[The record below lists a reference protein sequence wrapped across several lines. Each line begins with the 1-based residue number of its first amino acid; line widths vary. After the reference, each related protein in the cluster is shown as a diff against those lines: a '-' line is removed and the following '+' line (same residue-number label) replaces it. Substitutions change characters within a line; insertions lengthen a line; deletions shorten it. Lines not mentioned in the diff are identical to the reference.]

1 MKSKSSEST
10 PGPWAGE
17 RRLFWILLAGL
28 ALWWLALPEAFH
40 LPNNDYYSF
49 ERAAR
54 SFAAFELPAD
64 FKRTPPLPALMA
76 LVAPLIPGPQAY
88 LGAARLLNAGFSLGL
103 LALLFGFGAR
113 TLGRGALMPVLL
125 LVFNAPFQSMGL
137 QPLVE
142 PSMGFFVLLTFYLFA
157 RRSRWQYA
165 AAAAAALSRY
175 EVGVIIPAI
184 VLANLLWDAHVDA
197 ERPTGRTDADDDRPT
212 GRTDANTERPTGL
225 IERLWNRTALRHIG
239 LGALACLP
247 VLIWGLLGARFG
259 QGDSAYLALM
269 SAAGFKPQP
278 RFFESSIKQPFEG
291 WFRGWDDQLHW
302 FLLAVGLPLALG
314 IRAGWRDFRQAT
326 VALLVFYVAAVLL
339 VVGFGIDKARYV
351 YPSQW
356 IAIFF
361 VALGLREL
369 ALDWLPAQLRKRP
382 PALAALVLAA
392 ATAVG
397 LRMGWIWW
405 GKLARTQSDVSLGM
419 ELAFLGLGLALLLVT
434 SYRLVS
440 AGGTGGTGSRRARSA
455 RSEPVLGSAKSGADS
470 GSAKGGTVLE
480 RAPDGPD
487 GDRTPGPRS
496 SALARSLP
504 ALAGTALV
512 AALALPLMA
521 GSATLTRFE
530 LNKVRYDNW
539 DIWLLAEWVQA
550 ELPEGE
556 RIVMMH
562 PSHLKFLT
570 GLPDERVSA
579 FADFE
584 APADDFAAF
593 TAEMRA
599 RGIRYAAYTYRTPP
613 KDRTADF
620 YYQSN
625 KLALAEVFAA
635 GQPLP
640 GFEHLASLPLPAWL
654 EHGDVQIY
662 RLEP

>member
-1 MKSKSSEST
+1 MKASKPAST
-10 PGPWAGE
+10 TRPWAGE

-54 SFAAFELPAD
+54 SFAAFELPES

-76 LVAPLIPGPQAY
+76 LVAPLMPGPQPY
-88 LGAARLLNAGFSLGL
+88 LLAARLLNAAFSLGL
-103 LALLFGFGAR
+103 LALLFGFGLR
-113 TLGRGALMPVLL
+113 TMGRAALLPVLL

-142 PSMGFFVLLTFYLFA
+142 PSMGFFVVLSFYLFA

-184 VLANLLWDAHVDA
+184 VLANLLWDGNALRPLGLARLRSDA
-197 ERPTGRTDADDDRPT
+197 EAR
-212 GRTDANTERPTGL
+212 
-225 IERLWNRTALRHIG
+225 RHLL

-247 VLIWGLLGARFG
+247 VLVWGLVGARY
-259 QGDSAYLALM
+259 GDGNSDYLTLM

-278 RFFESSIKQPFEG
+278 RFLESSIKQPFEG

-302 FLLAVGLPLALG
+302 FLLAVGLPLGLG
-314 IRAGWRDFRQAT
+314 IRAGWRDFRQSA
-326 VALLVFYVAAVLL
+326 VALVTFYLAAVLL
-339 VVGFGIDKARYV
+339 VVAFGIDKARYV

-356 IAIFF
+356 IVIFF

-369 ALDWLPAQLRKRP
+369 ALDWLPAQLRKRSP
-382 PALAALVLAA
+382 MISALLLAA
-392 ATAVG
+392 ATIVG

-405 GKLARTQSDVSLGM
+405 GKLAKTQSDVGLGL
-419 ELAFLGLGLALLLVT
+419 ELAFLALGLALLLLMAWHAAAA
-434 SYRLVS
+434 RAA
-440 AGGTGGTGSRRARSA
+440 AGAESIGAVAIRGVGDIGGRGGIGGSEA
-455 RSEPVLGSAKSGADS
+455 PGS
-470 GSAKGGTVLE
+470 GSVDEATG
-480 RAPDGPD
+480 APPRYGSVPD
-487 GDRTPGPRS
+487 PSFPRS
-496 SALARSLP
+496 RALA
-504 ALAGTALV
+504 ALAGVALM

-521 GSATLTRFE
+521 GSATLTRYE

-539 DIWLLAEWVQA
+539 DIWLLAEWVRE
-550 ELPEGE
+550 ELPESE

-562 PSHLKFLT
+562 PSHLRFLT
-570 GLPDERVSA
+570 GLPEDRVSS

-584 APADDFAAF
+584 APAEDFAAF
-593 TAEMRA
+593 TAEMRE
-599 RGIRYAAYTYRTPP
+599 RGFGYAAYTFRAPP
-613 KDRTADF
+613 KDPTADF
-620 YYQSN
+620 YHQIN
-625 KLALAEVFAA
+625 KLALAERFAA
-635 GQPLP
+635 GEPLP
-640 GFEHLASLPLPAWL
+640 GFVHLASLPLPAWL

-662 RLEP
+662 RLDR